1 VVTDEQHSTAPLL
14 TSMHIP
20 PQKKVQHKLQN
31 SINILTNRRIN
42 NIVLLVQVIQKS
54 WARYI

>member
-20 PQKKVQHKLQN
+20 PPKKSTTQTAEFNKY
-31 SINILTNRRIN
+31 TY
-42 NIVLLVQVIQKS
+42 K
-54 WARYI
+54 